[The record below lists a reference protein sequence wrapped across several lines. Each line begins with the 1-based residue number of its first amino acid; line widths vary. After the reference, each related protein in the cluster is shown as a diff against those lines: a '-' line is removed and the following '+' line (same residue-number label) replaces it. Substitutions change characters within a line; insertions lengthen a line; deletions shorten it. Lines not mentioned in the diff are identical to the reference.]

1 MSTQIKRLYQ
11 NNQEF
16 VPITLAEAVVVDA
29 TNIPGLQTLRI
40 TTLDKVLKNTLAV
53 VGANTLNIETINTTL
68 TNINTTLQ
76 KKQDKLTA
84 GDGIT
89 IDLDGTISVTNTSTL
104 GFQYKIVKRL
114 PSPPGKDYEN
124 IIYLVPNTTGVNGN
138 IFIEYICINK
148 DSIIDKINTGFSCDN
163 VLHKDCP
170 KPQWHQHL
178 CKENFLGEFKT
189 ELEKQLA
196 RDNLDIYSK
205 VQIDE
210 FIKNLTGVDLSSYIT
225 KDYFNE
231 AIQDLDYV
239 KSSLKSNID
248 YNIPENL
255 FTI

>member
-53 VGANTLNIETINTTL
+53 VGDNTLNIGTINRTL

-89 IDLDGTISVTNTSTL
+89 ISSNGVISITNTSTL
-104 GFQYKIVKRL
+104 GFQYKIVKML

-124 IIYLVPNTTGVNGN
+124 IIYLVPNTQGVNGN

-148 DSIIDKINTGFSCDN
+148 DSNYIWEQIGSLTTD
-163 VLHKDCP
+163 V
-170 KPQWHQHL
+170 
-178 CKENFLGEFKT
+178 
-189 ELEKQLA
+189 
-196 RDNLDIYSK
+196 NLDGYVTK
-205 VQIDE
+205 KE
-210 FIKNLTGVDLSSYIT
+210 FSD
-225 KDYFNE
+225 
-231 AIQDLDYV
+231 
-239 KSSLKSNID
+239 LKSIVLTAQDVTTSSGTPVTVEID
-248 YNIPENL
+248 IPNYL
-255 FTI
+255 YDKK

>member
-1 MSTQIKRLYQ
+1 MSTKIKRLYQ

-53 VGANTLNIETINTTL
+53 VGTNTINIETINTTL

-89 IDLDGTISVTNTSTL
+89 IDPNGTISVTNTSTL
-104 GFQYKIVKRL
+104 GFQYKIVKML

-124 IIYLVPNTTGVNGN
+124 IIYLVPNTQGVNGN

-148 DSIIDKINTGFSCDN
+148 DSNYIWEQIGSLTTD
-163 VLHKDCP
+163 V
-170 KPQWHQHL
+170 
-178 CKENFLGEFKT
+178 
-189 ELEKQLA
+189 
-196 RDNLDIYSK
+196 NLDNY
-205 VQIDE
+205 VTRTE
-210 FIKNLTGVDLSSYIT
+210 FTNLSSIVLT
-225 KDYFNE
+225 
-231 AIQDLDYV
+231 AQDV
-239 KSSLKSNID
+239 TTSSGDPVTVEID
-248 YNIPENL
+248 IPNWL
-255 FTI
+255 YDKK

>member
-89 IDLDGTISVTNTSTL
+89 IDPDGTISVTNTSTL
-104 GFQYKIVKRL
+104 GFQYKIVKML

-124 IIYLVPNTTGVNGN
+124 IIYLVPNPKGVNGN
-138 IFIEYICINK
+138 IFTEYICINK
-148 DSIIDKINTGFSCDN
+148 DSTYIWEQIGSLTTDVNLDDYVT
-163 VLHKDCP
+163 
-170 KPQWHQHL
+170 
-178 CKENFLGEFKT
+178 KT
-189 ELEKQLA
+189 E
-196 RDNLDIYSK
+196 
-205 VQIDE
+205 
-210 FIKNLTGVDLSSYIT
+210 
-225 KDYFNE
+225 FN
-231 AIQDLDYV
+231 A
-239 KSSLKSNID
+239 LKSIVLTAQDVTTSSGVAVTVN
-248 YNIPENL
+248 YNIPDNL
-255 FTI
+255 YDE